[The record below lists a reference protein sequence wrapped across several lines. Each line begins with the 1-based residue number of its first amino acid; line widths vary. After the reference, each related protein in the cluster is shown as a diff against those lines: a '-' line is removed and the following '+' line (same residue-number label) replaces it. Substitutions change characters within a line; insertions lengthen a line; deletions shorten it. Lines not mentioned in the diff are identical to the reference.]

1 MSTQP
6 NQRSLPVN
14 ATEHAAGQ
22 SAQHSSSLASRT
34 GTSPRGF
41 GITPQEFFTTTN
53 PFSLMR
59 RMTEEM
65 DRVFQDFGLTNGAGS
80 GIGWAPAI
88 EVSERDGQYKVRAEL
103 PGLSPDDVKV
113 EVSNRA
119 LTIQGERREEHE
131 QTDKNVYRSERQYG
145 AFYRTVPLPE
155 GADVEHANA
164 KFDNGL
170 LEVSVPVPQQKED
183 RRSIPVQRSSSGQSQ
198 SRAA

>member
-1 MSTQP
+1 MATQP
-6 NQRSLPVN
+6 NQKSLPVN
-14 ATEHAAGQ
+14 ASEHATGQ
-22 SAQHSSSLASRT
+22 SAQRSSSLATRT

-53 PFSLMR
+53 PFSLLR

-65 DRVFQDFGLTNGAGS
+65 DRAFHDFGLNPGAGS

-113 EVSNRA
+113 EVSNRT
-119 LTIQGERREEHE
+119 LTIQGERSEERE

-183 RRSIPVQRSSSGQSQ
+183 RRSIPVQGSSPGRSQT
-198 SRAA
+198 RAA